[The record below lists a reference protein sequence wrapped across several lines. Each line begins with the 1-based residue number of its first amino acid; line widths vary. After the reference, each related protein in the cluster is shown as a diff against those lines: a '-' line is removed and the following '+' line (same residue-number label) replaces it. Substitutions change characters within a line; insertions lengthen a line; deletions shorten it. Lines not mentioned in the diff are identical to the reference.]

1 LRKIISSLVAALT
14 SVSFAA
20 AQAPKPTP
28 STPDVLVFTNGD
40 QLTGKL
46 TSASGGNV
54 VFHSDM
60 AGDLTIGFDKI
71 KELRSGSSASQFAI
85 LKKGAPVT
93 KQVAPEGTVALA
105 DGSLTVSPAGAAP
118 VTVKPAEVAYLIEKA
133 TYDKAV
139 AHKAGPFQG
148 WDGAVSGGAT
158 IVRATQTGTTLTA
171 GVNLVRAMPGVAW
184 LPMRNKTLVNIAE
197 NYGKLS
203 TPAIPPTVPATPAT
217 VVKTSIFHTGLE
229 RDEYFSPRLYALADL
244 SVDHNFSQ
252 GLQVQQVYGGG
263 LGWTP
268 VQSAKQQLDV
278 KVDFHYEEQQF
289 IQTLGSAFMPNVKLF
304 GSTFAEAYHR
314 MLPHKM
320 VFTESGNYL
329 PGWTDSTAYSANV
342 TASLALPVFK
352 RLSASISTTDN
363 YLNNP
368 AQYYQKN
375 SYQFITGVT
384 YTLH

>member
-1 LRKIISSLVAALT
+1 MRKIISSLAAALT

-28 STPDVLVFTNGD
+28 DVLIFTNGD

-71 KELRSGSSASQFAI
+71 KELRSGSAASQFAI
-85 LKKGAPVT
+85 LKKGVPVT
-93 KQVAPEGTVALA
+93 KQAAPEGTVELA
-105 DGSLTVSPAGAAP
+105 NGDLTVSPAGAAP
-118 VTVKPAEVAYLIEKA
+118 VTVKPAEVAYLIDKA
-133 TYDKAV
+133 TYDKAM
-139 AHKAGPFQG
+139 AHKAGALQG
-148 WDGAVSGGAT
+148 WDGAISGGAT

-171 GVNLVRAMPGVAW
+171 GVNLVRAIPGVAW
-184 LPMRNKTLVNIAE
+184 MPMRNKTLINVAE
-197 NYGKLS
+197 SYGQLS
-203 TPAIPPTVPATPAT
+203 TPVIPPTVPATPAT
-217 VVKTSIFHTGLE
+217 VVKTSIFHAGFE
-229 RDEYFSPRLYALADL
+229 RDEYFTPRMFALADL

-263 LGWTP
+263 IGWTP
-268 VQSAKQQLDV
+268 VQSGKQQFDV

-289 IQTLGSAFMPNVKLF
+289 IQTVGAAFMPNVKLF

-314 MLPHKM
+314 MLPRKM
-320 VFTESGNYL
+320 VFTEMGNYL

-352 RLSASISTTDN
+352 RLSASVSTTDN

-368 AQYYQKN
+368 AQYYKKN